1 MNAEITQEEES
12 PPGRLSG
19 TAQGRRKAGQETPSE
34 YLHSIVFY
42 VTILNCTI
50 YPRQLPPRNSL
61 QNIRFQSQ
69 TLGNVYANCPKI
81 LGSEI
86 FSWWLSFADRG
97 VETMLEWNIPGP
109 VFNGF
114 LLRSPIIPVSAFN
127 PKDAHGTIA

>member
-1 MNAEITQEEES
+1 MNSEISQEEDS

-19 TAQGRRKAGQETPSE
+19 TAQGQRKAGQVTLSG
-34 YLHSIVFY
+34 YLRSIVFY

-50 YPRQLPPRNSL
+50 YPRQLPLKKIL
-61 QNIRFQSQ
+61 QNVHFQSQ
-69 TLGNVYANCPKI
+69 TLGNVYADCPKI

-97 VETMLEWNIPGP
+97 VKTMLEWNIPGP

-114 LLRSPIIPVSAFN
+114 LLRSPIIAVSAFN
-127 PKDAHGTIA
+127 PEDAHGTIA

>member
-1 MNAEITQEEES
+1 MNAEITREEDS

-19 TAQGRRKAGQETPSE
+19 TAQGQRKAGQVTLSK

-61 QNIRFQSQ
+61 QNVPFQSQ
-69 TLGNVYANCPKI
+69 TLGNVYADCLKI
-81 LGSEI
+81 LGAEI
-86 FSWWLSFADRG
+86 FSRWLCFADRG
-97 VETMLEWNIPGP
+97 VETMPEWNIPGP

-114 LLRSPIIPVSAFN
+114 LLCSPIIPVSDFCH
-127 PKDAHGTIA
+127 KDAHSAIA